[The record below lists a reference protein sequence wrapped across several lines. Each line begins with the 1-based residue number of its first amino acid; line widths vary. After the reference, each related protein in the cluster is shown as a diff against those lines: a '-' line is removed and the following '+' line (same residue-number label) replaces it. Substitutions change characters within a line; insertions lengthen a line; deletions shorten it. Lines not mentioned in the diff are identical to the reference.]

1 MYRNSRSNATQ
12 TRVSSVTGMPSSG
25 SACTKFPAGSAP
37 CHTASSS
44 TPSTITGEVVGAA
57 AISSRPSAP
66 WRCGGLAPGAD
77 HPWAR
82 GAAGRAAP
90 RQTQVVRVEY
100 TRRNAI
106 LRNSGRLGS
115 WGAADAGAPGRIRT
129 SDPRLRRPLLCPPE
143 LRAPALQADQGRLVT
158 QGSMTVDPADERAP
172 VFVRLGSERLV
183 GPNRRQRPPREEL
196 PRLVIDCEDAVRE
209 TPDDVRPVS
218 AGDLAGL
225 GFLRHGRARG
235 HEGLGSS
242 ATESGRPDLNRR
254 PPGPKPGALPA
265 CATPRDVGRHDPAAT
280 GRNLAARPAAD
291 EVPGSSG
298 PDGPA
303 PICPGRGTRG
313 PGG

>member
-82 GAAGRAAP
+82 VAAGRAAP

-172 VFVRLGSERLV
+172 VFVRLGRDRKSTRLNSSH
-183 GPNRRQRPPREEL
+183 GY
-196 PRLVIDCEDAVRE
+196 ISYAVFCLKKS
-209 TPDDVRPVS
+209 TG
-218 AGDLAGL
+218 A
-225 GFLRHGRARG
+225 FLRSHPTT
-235 HEGLGSS
+235 HS
-242 ATESGRPDLNRR
+242 AILSFHVFISCL
-254 PPGPKPGALPA
+254 L
-265 CATPRDVGRHDPAAT
+265 
-280 GRNLAARPAAD
+280 
-291 EVPGSSG
+291 
-298 PDGPA
+298 
-303 PICPGRGTRG
+303 
-313 PGG
+313 